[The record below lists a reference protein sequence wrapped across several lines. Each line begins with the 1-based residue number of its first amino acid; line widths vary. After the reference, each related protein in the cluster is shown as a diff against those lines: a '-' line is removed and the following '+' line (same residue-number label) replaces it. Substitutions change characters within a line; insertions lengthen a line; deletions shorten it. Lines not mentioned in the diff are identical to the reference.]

1 MGMPLHFNFRYLG
14 MGFVYSMYVDSV
26 SLYFDPLSTDFI
38 VARIRE
44 VEKYVNVFRG
54 R

>member
-1 MGMPLHFNFRYLG
+1 
-14 MGFVYSMYVDSV
+14 MGFVYSMYADSV
-26 SLYFDPLSTDFI
+26 SLYFDPLSADFI
-38 VARIRE
+38 VVQIKE